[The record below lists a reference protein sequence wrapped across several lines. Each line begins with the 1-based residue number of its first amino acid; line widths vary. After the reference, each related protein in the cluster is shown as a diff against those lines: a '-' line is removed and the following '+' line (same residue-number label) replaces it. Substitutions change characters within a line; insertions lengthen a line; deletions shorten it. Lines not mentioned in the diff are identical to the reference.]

1 MNIRLQEVYY
11 EYHDTRRLIMNIII
25 QEVYMNVMIQEIYYV
40 YHDTRSLL

>member
-11 EYHDTRRLIMNIII
+11 EYDTRRLIMNIII
-25 QEVYMNVMIQEIYYV
+25 QEVYMNVMIQEVYYV